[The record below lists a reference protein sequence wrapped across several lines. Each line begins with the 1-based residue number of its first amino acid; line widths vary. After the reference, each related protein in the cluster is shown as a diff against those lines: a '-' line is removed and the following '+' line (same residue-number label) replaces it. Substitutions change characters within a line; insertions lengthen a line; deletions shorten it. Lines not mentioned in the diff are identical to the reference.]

1 MHQSSYL
8 HMYALCQKRKKKL
21 KGKLHSF
28 SISFK
33 RTGGFDLMNEL
44 PTELLILTAE
54 VSATEPVAVR

>member
-1 MHQSSYL
+1 
-8 HMYALCQKRKKKL
+8 MYALCQKRKKKL

-33 RTGGFDLMNEL
+33 RTDLMNEL

>member
-33 RTGGFDLMNEL
+33 RTDLMNEL
-44 PTELLILTAE
+44 PTELLILTVE
-54 VSATEPVAVR
+54 VSAMEPVAVR